1 MSSSK
6 AIAASFTPDA
16 DVDLADRHRHGDETA
31 FDEVYARYASMVYG
45 LSLRMC
51 GDPSRAQDLSQEVF
65 IRVFRSLSRFRGRS
79 SLRTWVYRVTL
90 NHCRSRLGRK
100 RVLTEPLDSPAGERQ
115 VKDPGRGPEDLTLSA
130 DAERIVTRG
139 LLRLPTRFREA
150 VVLRDL
156 EGMSYREIA
165 DVLGIR
171 LGTVRSR
178 ISRGREQLRVVLE
191 TEA

>member
-1 MSSSK
+1 M
-6 AIAASFTPDA
+6 F
-16 DVDLADRHRHGDETA
+16 
-31 FDEVYARYASMVYG
+31 
-45 LSLRMC
+45 LR
-51 GDPSRAQDLSQEVF
+51 
-65 IRVFRSLSRFRGRS
+65 IFRSLSRFRGRS

-100 RVLTEPLDSPAGERQ
+100 RLLTEPLDTPAVERQ
-115 VKDPGRGPEDLTLSA
+115 VRDPGRGPEGLTLAA
-130 DAERIVTRG
+130 DAGRLVARA
-139 LLRLPTRFREA
+139 LLRLPARFREA

-178 ISRGREQLRVVLE
+178 ISRGREQLRVILE